1 MKQKEISLACDL
13 NTVTWPLYEG
23 LVEPKGMELNFQPF
37 DDVNAM
43 FDRMFIHQEFDAA
56 ELFMSSYFIALDQ
69 GIDDFVAIPV
79 FPSRVF
85 RHGFIFVN
93 ADSGIEEPTDL
104 KGKDIGV
111 RSYSM
116 TAALWQRGILQHEYG
131 VQPSDMHWHQLLPQG
146 AGDDAPLDITVPD
159 GVQLD
164 YIPSDRTL
172 DGMLAE
178 GEIDA
183 FAAPYVPPSYDG
195 ENVRRLFPD
204 YRQVE
209 EEYYEKT
216 GHFPI
221 MHCIVIRREV
231 YEENKWVAT
240 SLIDAFT
247 EAKNKTLTKLETG
260 SRKKIA
266 IPWTYEHIERV
277 REVVGDD
284 YWSYGV
290 EPNRHTLEA
299 MAQFEHEQG
308 LTDEK
313 IDVDNLFAPNTY

>member
-1 MKQKEISLACDL
+1 MSRKQISLACDL

-23 LVEPKGMELNFQPF
+23 LVEPKGADVNFLPF
-37 DDVNAM
+37 DDVNDM
-43 FDRMFIHQEFDAA
+43 FERMFLEKEFDAA

-93 ADSGIEEPTDL
+93 DDSGIRKPEDL

-131 VQPSDMHWHQLLPQG
+131 VKPSDMHWHQLLPQG
-146 AGDDAPLDITVPD
+146 GGEDDPLEISIPD
-159 GVQLD
+159 EVELD
-164 YIPSDRTL
+164 HIPEGRTL
-172 DGMLAE
+172 DGMLAD

-183 FAAPYVPPSYDG
+183 FAAPYVTPSYDG
-195 ENVRRLFPD
+195 EQVRRLFPD
-204 YRQVE
+204 YRDVE
-209 EEYYEKT
+209 EAYYKKT

-221 MHCIVIRREV
+221 MHCIVLKRDV
-231 YEENKWVAT
+231 YEEHKWLAT
-240 SLIDAFT
+240 SLTNAFI
-247 EAKNKTLTKLETG
+247 EAKDRALSKLKTG

-266 IPWTYEHIERV
+266 VPWTYQHIERV
-277 REVVGDD
+277 RDTIGED
-284 YWSYGV
+284 YWPYGV
-290 EPNRHTLEA
+290 DANRHTLEA

-308 LTDEK
+308 LTSSK
-313 IDVDNLFAPNTY
+313 IDVDELFAPNTY